1 MITKNEI
8 KIFLIIT
15 YVILDILSM
24 IFNSFFTDVAIG
36 NYCFTVNYSILF
48 FCMSFFIVDLVN
60 DFFSVHEANKFI
72 YYKLFGQ
79 VVFLILCK
87 FSISI
92 YGLNGL
98 QFSKMIDESPETI
111 LYGVIATFF
120 GYKMMN
126 AIMVKMKTGIY
137 QGKSI
142 FRRYIYSTLP
152 GEMAFSFI
160 FSVLSFSAGRNTHE
174 LLQII
179 STSCVVKIIL
189 SVIFASIIT
198 FCYKINIF
206 YTTRKRTPVNGK
218 VIDAFDI

>member
-1 MITKNEI
+1 MITKNEV
-8 KIFLIIT
+8 KVFLIIT

-24 IFNSFFTDVAIG
+24 IFNSFFTDIAIG
-36 NYCFTVNYSILF
+36 DYYFTVNYSILF

-60 DFFSVHEANKFI
+60 DFFSVHEANKFF
-72 YYKLFGQ
+72 YYKIFGQ

-92 YGLNGL
+92 YGLHDS
-98 QFSKMIDESPETI
+98 QFSKMIDESPQTI
-111 LYGVIATFF
+111 LYGAIATFF

-126 AIMVKMKTGIY
+126 AIMAKMKVGIY

-152 GEMAFSFI
+152 GEMTFSFV
-160 FSVLSFSAGRNTHE
+160 FSALSFSSGRNIHE
-174 LLQII
+174 LLHII

-189 SVIFASIIT
+189 SVVFAAIIT
-198 FCYKINIF
+198 FCFKLSIF
-206 YTTRKRTPVNGK
+206 YTTRKKIQANGK
-218 VIDAFDI
+218 IIDVFDI